1 MNWEEIRHEYETT
14 DATPK
19 ELAERYHV
27 KASTLRSRK
36 NREHWQRKPKKVA
49 TQRNAVATHVAK
61 KLNKNASLTEKQKQF
76 CLFYL
81 QRFNATWA
89 YQKVYKCNYDTAR
102 NNGPRMLANACIKK
116 QISKLKEQQQA
127 DLYLTADDILREYV
141 KQAFSSLGDVLNYK
155 STEETVT
162 DSEGVAQLDIH
173 DDAIR
178 RHVTDIYLKP
188 SSEIDWSVVQEIH
201 RGKDGLVVKLY
212 DKQKAMKEL
221 IDRLPEATK
230 TMSRDTLIDALKIG
244 IELQQQQK
252 KSEQSEQPDSKDS
265 QDGDD
270 E

>member
-19 ELAERYHV
+19 ELAERYRV
-27 KASTLRSRK
+27 KPSTLRSRK
-36 NREHWQRKPKKVA
+36 NREHWQRKSKKVA
-49 TQRNAVATHVAK
+49 TRRNNVATHVAK
-61 KLNKNASLTEKQKQF
+61 KLNNNGSLTEKQKRF

-89 YQKVYKCNYDTAR
+89 YQQAYKCGYSTAR
-102 NNGPRMLANACIKK
+102 VNGPALLQNTAVKK
-116 QISKLKEQQQA
+116 QLSELKEQQQA
-127 DLYLTADDILREYV
+127 ELYLTADDVLHEYI
-141 KQAFSSLGDVLNYK
+141 KQAFSSLGDVLDYK

-162 DSEGVAQLDIH
+162 DSDGNVQLDIH
-173 DDAIR
+173 DDTIQ

-188 SSEIDWSVVQEIH
+188 SGEIDWSVVQEIH

-230 TMSRDTLIDALKIG
+230 TMSRDTLIDALKLG
-244 IELQQQQK
+244 YEQQNKQE
-252 KSEQSEQPDSKDS
+252 SQSDDK
-265 QDGDD
+265 DGDS

>member
-89 YQKVYKCNYDTAR
+89 YQQAYKCSYETAMAEGSKSLR
-102 NNGPRMLANACIKK
+102 NPKIKK
-116 QISKLKEQQQA
+116 QLAELKQQQQA
-127 DLYLTADDILREYV
+127 DLYLTADDVLREYV
-141 KQAFSSLGDVLNYK
+141 KQAFSSLGDVLDYK

-173 DDAIR
+173 DDVIT
-178 RHVTDIYLKP
+178 RHVTDIYLKH
-188 SSEIDWSVVQEIH
+188 SNEIDWSVVQEIH

-221 IDRLPEATK
+221 IDRLPEEAR
-230 TMSRDTLIDALKIG
+230 TMSQDTLIDALKTG
-244 IELQQQQK
+244 LAMQKQQA
-252 KSEQSEQPDSKDS
+252 EQPNDSNDDKA
-265 QDGDD
+265 GDD